1 MEAAIIVRIMRI
13 IEVATSGTIG
23 TSLMGPVSTV
33 TCELSNRFAA
43 RGHDVTLV
51 DFRSEARRAHLH
63 PAIRVVE
70 LTPPRMR
77 PSSEGAPGRIRE
89 LIQTWSRS
97 YRFARYLPGQI
108 DLARADI
115 VHMHSPNLGFMLQRM
130 HSVNGIYTAH
140 TPVWSMPDS
149 GSDAGKKRKP
159 TFRGKLYS
167 RFVAEVERKLIRSSA
182 LTVGLGS
189 YLQDA
194 MPGAAITTIP
204 NGLDLQSWAPVDR
217 AAARQA
223 LNIAPHDFVVTFT
236 GRIAHIKGVDV
247 LLSSIRLLAEK
258 IPHLKVFVI
267 GSLSGSFDAQDRY
280 VDPYARAMMES
291 ARGLPVNF
299 LGFIN
304 NRDARFRQYIAAA
317 DICVVPS
324 RQEPQGL
331 VVLESLALGTPVI
344 GSNTGGIP
352 GMVTPDTGYLFTPGD
367 AIALAGC
374 IQDAFEKPQQLQA
387 MQRAA
392 RARVESAF
400 SWDSVADRYL
410 AAFAKTLEVEK
421 VQPRTLAAPIPSA

>member
-1 MEAAIIVRIMRI
+1 MRI

-51 DFRSEARRAHLH
+51 DFQSEGRRPHLH

-70 LTPPRMR
+70 LTNPPAR
-77 PSSEGAPGRIRE
+77 PMSEGAPSRIRE

-115 VHMHSPNLGFMLQRM
+115 VHMHSPNLGILLQRM
-130 HSVNGIYTAH
+130 YSINGIYTAH
-140 TPVWSMPDS
+140 TPVWSMPDTDS
-149 GSDAGKKRKP
+149 NGGAKRKSA
-159 TFRGKLYS
+159 TLRGRLYS
-167 RFVAEVERKLIRSSA
+167 RFVAEVEKKLIRSST
-182 LTVGLGS
+182 LTVGLGT
-189 YLQDA
+189 YLQAA
-194 MPGAAITTIP
+194 MPGSAVTTIP
-204 NGLDLQSWAPVDR
+204 NGLDLGSWTPVER

-223 LNIAPHDFVVTFT
+223 LSIDPADFVVVFT

-258 IPHLKVFVI
+258 IPNLNAFVI
-267 GSLSGSFDAQDRY
+267 GSLSGSFDARDSY
-280 VDPYARAMMES
+280 VDPYARAVMDS
-291 ARGLPVNF
+291 AGGLPVEF
-299 LGFIN
+299 LGFIS
-304 NRDARFRQYIAAA
+304 NRDARFRNYIAAA
-317 DICVVPS
+317 DVSVVPS

-352 GMVTPDTGYLFTPGD
+352 AMLTPDTGYLFTPGD
-367 AIALAGC
+367 AVALAGC
-374 IQDAFEKPQQLQA
+374 LQDAFDKPEQLKA

-392 RARVESAF
+392 RARVESAY

-410 AAFAKTLEVEK
+410 AAFAKTLEVEQ
-421 VQPRTLAAPIPSA
+421 VQPRALPAVAPSA